1 MANTKEQW
9 SEKINIEKKKK
20 LVERKRK
27 LISTSTG
34 CNRVYPYMASQE
46 VLLLEYGNVRISPR
60 GNFYVRISTSCKQ
73 WLATCSLL
81 VLYKKSSTRSST
93 TWATCRDKKIAVQT
107 AASTADTRN
116 EVSVTSELN
125 RAFRIPRA
133 STSATVQAILP
144 LTVASIRA
152 AANNFSATSN
162 YGRTV
167 RDSGRRGRSRS
178 HNGRFQPYR
187 SQRNQRLTR
196 DAAEP
201 SVFYKDVCL
210 LDCPEWENVPLGE
223 VKADLI
229 RKNLYIDAWPVVKDW
244 SAATLRQEIEN
255 LFECVLKNSSGN
267 NVRWALRLYN
277 NNTCNNNNNNKM
289 CVFL

>member
-1 MANTKEQW
+1 M
-9 SEKINIEKKKK
+9 
-20 LVERKRK
+20 
-27 LISTSTG
+27 
-34 CNRVYPYMASQE
+34 
-46 VLLLEYGNVRISPR
+46 
-60 GNFYVRISTSCKQ
+60 
-73 WLATCSLL
+73 
-81 VLYKKSSTRSST
+81 
-93 TWATCRDKKIAVQT
+93 
-107 AASTADTRN
+107 
-116 EVSVTSELN
+116 
-125 RAFRIPRA
+125 
-133 STSATVQAILP
+133 QAILP

-178 HNGRFQPYR
+178 YNGRFQPYR
-187 SQRNQRLTR
+187 PQRNQRLTR

-210 LDCPEWENVPLGE
+210 LDCPEWEKVPRGE

-267 NVRWALRLYN
+267 SVR
-277 NNTCNNNNNNKM
+277 
-289 CVFL
+289 

>member
-1 MANTKEQW
+1 MA
-9 SEKINIEKKKK
+9 
-20 LVERKRK
+20 
-27 LISTSTG
+27 
-34 CNRVYPYMASQE
+34 
-46 VLLLEYGNVRISPR
+46 GNVQPASSVQEIVNAVINKLSNLPR
-60 GNFYVRISTSCKQ
+60 QENV
-73 WLATCSLL
+73 
-81 VLYKKSSTRSST
+81 
-93 TWATCRDKKIAVQT
+93 VQT

-144 LTVASIRA
+144 STVASIRA

-167 RDSGRRGRSRS
+167 RDSGRRGRSWS
-178 HNGRFQPYR
+178 KNGRFQPYR
-187 SQRNQRLTR
+187 PQRNQRLTR

-210 LDCPEWENVPLGE
+210 LDCPEWEKVPRGE

-229 RKNLYIDAWPVVKDW
+229 RKNLYIDAWPVVKDS

-255 LFECVLKNSSGN
+255 LFECVLKNSSGDS
-267 NVRWALRLYN
+267 VRSALRL
-277 NNTCNNNNNNKM
+277 K
-289 CVFL
+289 

>member
-1 MANTKEQW
+1 MA
-9 SEKINIEKKKK
+9 
-20 LVERKRK
+20 
-27 LISTSTG
+27 
-34 CNRVYPYMASQE
+34 
-46 VLLLEYGNVRISPR
+46 GNVQPASSVQEIVNAVINNLSNLPR
-60 GNFYVRISTSCKQ
+60 QEN
-73 WLATCSLL
+73 
-81 VLYKKSSTRSST
+81 
-93 TWATCRDKKIAVQT
+93 AVQT
-107 AASTADTRN
+107 AASNADTRN

-144 LTVASIRA
+144 STVASIRA

-167 RDSGRRGRSRS
+167 RDSGRRGGRSRS

-187 SQRNQRLTR
+187 PQRNQRLTR

-210 LDCPEWENVPLGE
+210 LDCPEWEKVPRGE

-229 RKNLYIDAWPVVKDW
+229 WKNLYIDAWPVVKDW

-255 LFECVLKNSSGN
+255 LFECACTLVFK
-267 NVRWALRLYN
+267 N
-277 NNTCNNNNNNKM
+277 NN
-289 CVFL
+289 F